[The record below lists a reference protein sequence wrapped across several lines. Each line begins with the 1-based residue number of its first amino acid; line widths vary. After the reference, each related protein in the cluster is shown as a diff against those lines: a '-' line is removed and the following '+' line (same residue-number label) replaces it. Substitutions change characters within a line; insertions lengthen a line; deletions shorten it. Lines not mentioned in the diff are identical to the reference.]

1 MPAAARLTDPDNAGG
16 KIASAVSNDIIV
28 NSKPMALLN
37 SVESPHAPWGPPHPP
52 HEAPKIVTASS
63 VVIGNNRG
71 AAYVGSKLSCGHEIV
86 AGSPDVIVGLTGS
99 GGGSTTCVPGDFTQS
114 QPGGSS
120 SVPLPAERS
129 QRPITAQ
136 DRQSAAA
143 NEQAAKSD
151 PASVKAGVAKG
162 EPGPSPGEAG
172 EQSENVDPNKIWQT
186 LQNNLQVCLGEAACG
201 GWKETFKK
209 TGTSN
214 NNIMDSYRAV
224 GCPQPNDNVAW
235 CAGFA
240 GAMLKK
246 AGAKYLKTLW
256 STNYTQYGKAV
267 PLGDPSQWRMNDI
280 VVFVRPGGGH
290 IGFVKAVDPV
300 KQRLLVV
307 GGNQGDNL
315 TQTVFRF
322 AGGDGLKVVAIRRDW
337 PLPPAADVSIVTSN
351 IAAAPPNIKV
361 T

>member
-37 SVESPHAPWGPPHPP
+37 SVESPHAPWGSPHPP
-52 HEAPKIVTASS
+52 HEAPKIVVASS
-63 VVIGNNRG
+63 AVIGNNRG
-71 AAYVGSKLSCGHEIV
+71 VAYVGSQLSCGHVIV
-86 AGSPDVIVGLTGS
+86 SGSPDVIVGLSASGS
-99 GGGSTTCVPGDFTQS
+99 CVPGEFTLS

-120 SVPLPAERS
+120 AASAPPEKS
-129 QRPITAQ
+129 QRPATAE
-136 DRQSAAA
+136 DRRNVA
-143 NEQAAKSD
+143 NSEQAAKSD
-151 PASVKAGVAKG
+151 PGSVKTGTAKG
-162 EPGPSPGEAG
+162 EPEAPYESG
-172 EQSENVDPNKIWQT
+172 TQSENVDANKIWET
-186 LQNNLQVCLGEAACG
+186 LQNNLQVCLGEASCG
-201 GWKETFKK
+201 GWKETFVK

-214 NNIMDSYRAV
+214 QNIMSCYRAV
-224 GCPQPNDNVAW
+224 GAPQPNDKTAW
-235 CAGFA
+235 CAGFT

-246 AGAKYLKTLW
+246 AGAEYVKNLW
-256 STNYTQYGKAV
+256 ALNYKNWGKEV
-267 PLGDPSQWRMNDI
+267 PVGDPSRWRMNDV
-280 VVFVRPGGGH
+280 VVFQRPGGGH
-290 IGFVKAVDPV
+290 VGFVKAVDPV

-322 AGGDGLKVVAIRRDW
+322 ASGDGLKVVAIRRGW

-351 IAAAPPNIKV
+351 IAAAPPNIRV

>member
-16 KIASAVSNDIIV
+16 KIASAVSGDIIV
-28 NSKPMALLN
+28 NNKPLALKD

-52 HEAPKIVTASS
+52 HEAPKIVVASS
-63 VVIGNNRG
+63 AVIGNNRG
-71 AAYVGSKLSCGHEIV
+71 VAYVGSQLSCGHVIV
-86 AGSPDVIVGLTGS
+86 SGSPDVIVGLSASGS
-99 GGGSTTCVPGDFTQS
+99 CVPGEFTLS

-120 SVPLPAERS
+120 AASAAPEKS
-129 QRPITAQ
+129 QRPATAE
-136 DRQSAAA
+136 DRRNVA
-143 NEQAAKSD
+143 NSEQAAKSD
-151 PASVKAGVAKG
+151 PASVKTGTAKG
-162 EPGPSPGEAG
+162 EPISPGELG
-172 EQSENVDPNKIWQT
+172 DQTENVDSNKIWQT
-186 LQNNLQVCLGEAACG
+186 LQNNLQVCLGEASCG
-201 GWKETFKK
+201 GWKETFVK

-214 NNIMDSYRAV
+214 QNIMDSYRAV
-224 GCPQPNDNVAW
+224 GCPQPNDKVAW

-256 STNYTQYGKAV
+256 STNYTQYGQAV
-267 PLGDPSQWRMNDI
+267 PLGDPNQWRMNDI

-300 KQRLLVV
+300 RQRLLVV

-322 AGGDGLKVVAIRRDW
+322 ASGDGLKVVAIRRAW